1 MDINNLSIDDEIS
14 QLDLI
19 ENWNDK
25 ISKVKEIKER
35 INQTNAI
42 ISELINSVIKDEFAD
57 KKKKPKHD
65 FNTLV
70 EKFHSASTIEE
81 KILLYRQISTC
92 IDTIE
97 SQLFSI

>member
-1 MDINNLSIDDEIS
+1 METNSLSIEDEIL

-35 INQTNAI
+35 INQENVY
-42 ISELINSVIKDEFAD
+42 ISELINSVIKDEIVG

-70 EKFHSASTIEE
+70 EKFHSANTIEE
-81 KILLYRQISTC
+81 KILLYCQISTY

-97 SQLFSI
+97 SQLFAL